1 VAYSIERAALIADQ
15 LERLATQNLYQLA
28 GQFVNL
34 DFWIAEAAHAIQVLD
49 DYPARFERLR
59 ETQREWVRAHGT
71 KVSDYCPI
79 CRGACEL
86 GSETTPPPPQRIRG
100 EEVTAARRGVRQGG
114 RRYLL
119 RLYRARLLDED
130 GLRRAAAQLGID
142 LEDEELA
149 PAER

>member
-79 CRGACEL
+79 CRGAC
-86 GSETTPPPPQRIRG
+86 
-100 EEVTAARRGVRQGG
+100 